1 MIFALL
7 HILLGCTPVST
18 NDNPE
23 VIHSHDHELP
33 EFVESDLRR
42 SRENRIG
49 QWIYPPGVVLCDDAP
64 IKRERLERAI
74 GWWENIGY
82 SFGILHSG
90 VRGGDCIKEKPVGKI
105 IVTLITQDL
114 WDHDHYGKTVTTYH
128 KETGNIYYSKVYLFY
143 SNTPTRVVRHE
154 IGHALGIGH
163 YNRTGHMMHQSWSR
177 GGLSTDGIE
186 KK

>member
-1 MIFALL
+1 MIVALL

-64 IKRERLERAI
+64 IKRERLESAI
-74 GWWENIGY
+74 DWWENIGY

-114 WDHDHYGKTVTTYH
+114 
-128 KETGNIYYSKVYLFY
+128 
-143 SNTPTRVVRHE
+143 
-154 IGHALGIGH
+154 
-163 YNRTGHMMHQSWSR
+163 
-177 GGLSTDGIE
+177 
-186 KK
+186 